1 MSADVCPL
9 CANADC
15 ICEALSAAYAE
26 GRRAARPE
34 TVEPNAIGWALIV
47 AGAVVLGGLLTY
59 WLTGGGQ

>member
-1 MSADVCPL
+1 MTPDVCSL
-9 CANADC
+9 CANAEC

-26 GRRAARPE
+26 GRRSARPE

>member
-1 MSADVCPL
+1 MTCDI

>member
-1 MSADVCPL
+1 MTCDI

-15 ICEALSAAYAE
+15 ICEALSAAYAD
-26 GRRAARPE
+26 GRESRIPDHY
-34 TVEPNAIGWALIV
+34 EPNAIGWALIV

>member
-26 GRRAARPE
+26 GRKSRTPDHY
-34 TVEPNAIGWALIV
+34 EPNAMRWALIV
-47 AGAVVLGGLLTY
+47 AGAVVLGGLLTF
-59 WLTGGGQ
+59 WLTGGGR